1 MADDPGSTIKRSA
14 TSPQDAPR
22 VVARNTLLS
31 ILAGIACVLAVFAAW
46 AYWPTLGGVGIAWL
60 SDPDYTHGFFVIPIS
75 LWLLWLRREQAPELG
90 LKIDWRGLSLLLL
103 AGAIRYIAGRFYV
116 LQLDAWSIPLWVGGI
131 VWLLLG
137 WSTFRWALP
146 SIAFLWFATPL
157 PGTIEIILSTPLQ
170 QFAASCSAWV
180 LRLIGQ
186 PALVE
191 GTTILLDDQLLDVE
205 RACSGLRMFYGI
217 FALAVACI
225 AIARPPRWKAVLVL
239 FAAIPVAVTANVVRI
254 AVTGLLMRYFSDDAA
269 KHFSHD
275 LAGLVMIPLAVTLFL
290 LFLVLLGHVVDR
302 LRDPGGVAWLIKWCV
317 GGVVLAAGIL
327 VWGRHQEAR
336 ALSTLLDTANHY
348 ESQKQW
354 PKTIQYLSRYIR
366 AVPDDLDTYTHL
378 ARLYQTYAGS
388 YQDQLRAV
396 ELMSTAWR
404 NQPKNE
410 DLGLSAIQIA
420 LQIQDFD
427 EAIPLSAE
435 MLAKATQ
442 PSTRSQATKL
452 RAAALYSYLL
462 SDKNRGDHTWNDVRE
477 ALEQELKLPD
487 YEVAHAMMLADIYRG
502 RPIAIKSEDR
512 EKLAIKLL
520 DRAVTERAQEPMAWL
535 ARFRYRATAKTPD
548 PEKIKGDLTQAVEL
562 AKKQPLN
569 PASATVLVTAAA
581 YKQEH
586 ADPKEAAALL
596 KQAIGISP
604 QDSRAYLML
613 ADLQRTTHT
622 KESADE
628 AIGILRKGIAATGTN
643 NPSLSLPLSLPLAFL
658 LAESGKIQEAESTI
672 SPIEALLPQLVG
684 RDRGNIKLGVG
695 LVRSQILFSRDGAQ
709 AAITNL
715 RRLLD
720 DPDVRMTEQRAPEML
735 AKSYGFLGQLY
746 SSLGLSDLAL
756 DACRQAIRIQ
766 PANTEWQIQSA
777 ALSQQSGD
785 LDSADRDYRAFV
797 QKGQASPGIR
807 AALVEIE
814 IKRQLQLSP
823 QDRDWATAKSMLLS
837 AQQAGAANVPVR
849 LLAAEILASS
859 GERDKA
865 EQSIVKLSQESPQ
878 DPSIWRTLTV
888 LRLQRSDFSGALE
901 AVDKFV
907 AVTDQPIDANSL
919 RAGILAS
926 SGKADEAVKSL
937 SEVVEKTPA
946 KDIGKGALA
955 LGQLLMQ
962 VGKPADARSTL
973 EKAHEKDPKDLQVV
987 DALANSAFMAQ
998 DWKALEKYET
1008 WLNTIEG
1015 NDGTLWRA
1023 YRAQRMLAATQSVD
1037 DKGFQE
1043 AAALIKAIGELR
1055 PHWSKA
1061 HFLQGEIAY
1070 RTNRADTAA
1079 AEYERAWE
1087 LGGRGVLLADRL
1099 IDSLTQQGRLA
1110 DAGRYV
1116 AQLHDYL
1123 MVSQGLFDRAIP
1135 YLAQG
1140 SDRQEMVHTAQQW
1153 ALQRPNDPEAHLR
1166 LGRVLLLLSD
1176 SSSGDQKAK
1185 YDEQSKTEFKRAIEL
1200 SPNDVR
1206 PWATIVTLY
1215 SESHNRKDHDH
1226 ALHVLKD
1233 FTKQTTFKEL
1243 ERNFVAGQL
1252 YELLKDYPN
1261 AQVYYNQAATFLE
1274 ANPKTAGGSRV
1285 LGRVARFYLLRV
1297 PPLAELFARRALTLE
1312 PANPD
1317 AKLVLLYVLANRTD
1331 TASAQEGLRLLDQAA
1346 TKEAIEPAVDLR
1358 YRAAFLSRRGGAD
1371 DVNSA
1376 IELLRRSNSQ
1386 SREDKLLLARLYEKS
1401 GQAAPALD
1409 LLQQLVRAPNA
1420 NAAELADFLQF
1431 WQQNFVANATGKG
1444 PVQFAGQARE
1454 AYERLGELPGQL
1466 PERLRWQLREKTAR
1480 KSTDAH
1486 AVKDECMPI
1495 VSEILMSPAA
1505 KKLKDNE
1512 QKQLVQLM
1520 LIVLLQEKRDECA
1533 AQLVAS
1539 PPNGLP
1545 PTDLAIWLCHAYV
1558 AVPPTKDSAP
1568 KQLETLDTLLAAN
1581 GKNAG
1586 VIQAVGDCE
1595 FMEGEYQKA
1604 AEAYQRV
1611 LELRPEERMARNN
1624 LALAL
1629 VELQKTAEARQV
1641 LAVALKTSPTDAD
1654 LLDTQAA
1661 IDMIEKHSDQAI
1673 PVLEKLVEQNP
1684 ESPVLRFHLAV
1695 AYDDTKDK
1703 NRARESFFAATVLGV
1718 QQRVLSPR
1726 DKKVLED
1733 MKTRYMATD
1742 ATTADDRSANDSQA
1756 SN

>member
-1 MADDPGSTIKRSA
+1 MADDPGSSIKRSP
-14 TSPQDAPR
+14 TSSQDGPR
-22 VVARNTLLS
+22 IVGRNTLYS
-31 ILAGIACVLAVFAAW
+31 VLAGIACVLAALVGW
-46 AYWPTLGGVGIAWL
+46 AYWPTLGGIGTAWL

-75 LWLLWLRREQAPELG
+75 LWLLWLRREQAPKVG
-90 LKIDWRGLSLLLL
+90 LKIDWRGLGLLLL
-103 AGAIRYIAGRFYV
+103 AGTVRVMAGRFYV
-116 LQLDAWSIPLWVGGI
+116 LQLDAWSIPLWIGGV
-131 VWLLLG
+131 VWLLFG

-157 PGTIEIILSTPLQ
+157 PGRVEIALSTPLQ
-170 QFAASCSAWV
+170 QYAASYSASV

-225 AIARPPRWKAVLVL
+225 ALARPPRWKAVLVL
-239 FAAIPVAVTANVVRI
+239 FAAVPVAVTANVVRI

-290 LFLVLLGHVVDR
+290 LFLVLLGHVVGR
-302 LRDPGGVAWLIKWCV
+302 LSEPGGVAWLIKWCV

-336 ALSTLLDTANHY
+336 ALSTLLDTANHF
-348 ESQKQW
+348 ESEKQW

-366 AVPDDLDTYTHL
+366 AVPDDLDTYARL
-378 ARLYQTYAGS
+378 ARLYQTHAGS
-388 YQDQLRAV
+388 YPDQVRAV
-396 ELMSTAWR
+396 ELMSIAWR

-427 EAIPLSAE
+427 EAIPLSGE
-435 MLAKATQ
+435 MMAKATQ
-442 PSTRSQATKL
+442 PNTRSEATKL
-452 RAAALYSYLL
+452 HAFALYSYLL

-487 YEVAHAMMLADIYRG
+487 YDVTHTMMLTDIYRG
-502 RPIAIKSEDR
+502 RPIAIKNEQR
-512 EKLAIKLL
+512 EKLATKLL
-520 DRAVTERAQEPMAWL
+520 DRVVTERAQDPMAWL
-535 ARFRYRATAKTPD
+535 ARFRYRATAKSPD
-548 PEKIKGDLTQAVEL
+548 PEKIKGDLIQAVEL

-569 PASATVLVTAAA
+569 PASATVLVTAAG

-586 ADPKEAAALL
+586 ADPQEAAALL
-596 KQAIGISP
+596 TQAIGIAP
-604 QDSRAYLML
+604 KDPRAYLML
-613 ADLQRTTHT
+613 ADLKHATRT
-622 KESADE
+622 KDSADE
-628 AIGILRKGIAATGTN
+628 AIGILRKGIDATGTN
-643 NPSLSLPLSLPLAFL
+643 NPLLSLPLGLL
-658 LAESGKIQEAESTI
+658 LAESGKIRDAELTI
-672 SPIEALLPQLVG
+672 SPIEAVLPQLTG

-709 AAITNL
+709 AAITHL

-746 SSLGLSDLAL
+746 SSLGLSDLAV

-766 PANTEWQIQSA
+766 PTNTEWQIQSA

-785 LDSADRDYRAFV
+785 LDSADRDYRVFV

-814 IKRQLQLSP
+814 VKRQLQLNP
-823 QDRDWATAKSMLLS
+823 QDRDWTTAKSMLLS

-865 EQSIVKLSQESPQ
+865 EQSVVKLSQESPN

-888 LRLQRSDFSGALE
+888 LRLQSTDIPGALE

-907 AVTDQPIDANSL
+907 ATTDQSIDANSL

-937 SEVVEKTPA
+937 SDAVEKAPA
-946 KDIGKGALA
+946 KDMAKGSLA
-955 LGQLLMQ
+955 LSQLLMQ
-962 VGKPADARSTL
+962 VGKPADARSAL
-973 EKAHEKDPKDLQVV
+973 EKAHDKDPKDLQVV

-998 DWKALEKYET
+998 DWKSLEKYET
-1008 WLNTIEG
+1008 WLNMIEG

-1023 YRAQRMLAATQSVD
+1023 YRAQRMLVATQSVD
-1037 DKGFQE
+1037 DKDFQE
-1043 AAALIKAIGELR
+1043 AAALSKAIVQLR

-1061 HFLQGEIAY
+1061 HFLQGEIAH
-1070 RTNRADTAA
+1070 RMNRVDTAA
-1079 AEYERAWE
+1079 AEYERAWQ
-1087 LGGRGVLLADRL
+1087 LGGRGILLADRL

-1110 DAGRYV
+1110 EAGRYV
-1116 AQLHDYL
+1116 GQVHDYL

-1140 SDRQEMVHTAQQW
+1140 NDRQEMVRTAGQW

-1176 SSSGDQKAK
+1176 SSTGDQKTK

-1215 SESHNRKDHDH
+1215 SESRNREDHDQ
-1226 ALHVLKD
+1226 ALQVLKD

-1252 YELLKDYPN
+1252 YELLKDYSD
-1261 AQVYYNQAATFLE
+1261 AQLYYNQAATFLE
-1274 ANPKTAGGSRV
+1274 ANPKTVGGSRV
-1285 LGRVARFYLLRV
+1285 LGRVARFYLSRV
-1297 PPLAELFARRALTLE
+1297 PPLAELFARRALALE

-1317 AKLVLLYVLANRTD
+1317 AKLVLVYLLANRTD
-1331 TASAQEGLRLLDQAA
+1331 VASAQEGLRLLDDIT
-1346 TKEAIEPAVDLR
+1346 TKEVVDPAADLR
-1358 YRAAFLSRRGGAD
+1358 YRAAFLSRRGKAD

-1386 SREDKLLLARLYEKS
+1386 SREDKLLLARMYEKS
-1401 GQAAPALD
+1401 GQTAPALD

-1420 NAAELADFLQF
+1420 NAAELAEFLQF
-1431 WQQNFVANATGKG
+1431 WQQNFVVNTTGKA
-1444 PVQFAGQARE
+1444 PVQFAVQARDV
-1454 AYERLGELPGQL
+1454 YERLGELPGQL
-1466 PERLRWQLREKTAR
+1466 PERLRWQLREKAAR
-1480 KSTDAH
+1480 KSADSRAIN
-1486 AVKDECMPI
+1486 DDCMPI
-1495 VSEILMSPAA
+1495 VSEVLTSPAA
-1505 KKLKDNE
+1505 KRLKDNE
-1512 QKQLVQLM
+1512 SKQLAQLV

-1533 AQLVAS
+1533 AELVAS
-1539 PPNGLP
+1539 PPNGLAP
-1545 PTDLAIWLCHAYV
+1545 GELAIWLCHAYV
-1558 AVPPTKDSAP
+1558 AVPPTKESAP
-1568 KQLETLDTLLAAN
+1568 KQLEILDTLLAAN
-1581 GKNAG
+1581 GKNAD
-1586 VIQAVGDCE
+1586 VIQAVGDCA
-1595 FMEGEYQKA
+1595 FMAGEYQKA

-1611 LELRPEERMARNN
+1611 LELRPEQRMARNN
-1624 LALAL
+1624 LALSL
-1629 VELQKTAEARQV
+1629 VELEKTAEARQV
-1641 LAVALKTSPTDAD
+1641 LGVALKTSPTDSD
-1654 LLDTQAA
+1654 LLDTKAA

-1733 MKTRYMATD
+1733 MKARYMATD
-1742 ATTADDRSANDSQA
+1742 VSTAADRSTNDSQA
-1756 SN
+1756 RN